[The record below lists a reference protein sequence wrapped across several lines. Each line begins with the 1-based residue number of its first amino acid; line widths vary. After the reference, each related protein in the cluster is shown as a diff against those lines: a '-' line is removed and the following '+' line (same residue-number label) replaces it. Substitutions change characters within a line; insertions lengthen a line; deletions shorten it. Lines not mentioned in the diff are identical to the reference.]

1 MILDSGLL
9 FVGHLVDL
17 ILPYVNTGH
26 AFCEWVSEV
35 ACSNIQYNGGGRYSG
50 GGYAPVHV

>member
-1 MILDSGLL
+1 MMILDSGLL

-26 AFCEWVSEV
+26 AFCE
-35 ACSNIQYNGGGRYSG
+35 
-50 GGYAPVHV
+50 